1 MAVSYNKLWKLLI
14 DKGMTKTDLRIKT
27 DMSTST
33 LAKLSKNE
41 VVSMDIMLRICDV
54 LECNVGDIMDV
65 TKTED

>member
-1 MAVSYNKLWKLLI
+1 MRMSYNKLWKLLI
-14 DKGMTKTDLRIKT
+14 DKGMTKTDLRMRT

-33 LAKLSKNE
+33 LAKMSKNE